1 VVKKNMAKTFI
12 GIFPNRV
19 TADRAIDGLLHYGYR
34 NDEVSVIS
42 KDRDKFEY
50 EHPGTDADSGRVF
63 GIVAGI
69 IAGAIIG
76 MLAGLGS
83 FFIPG
88 VASAFSSLG
97 FDGLA
102 GSVILGALTGGI
114 LGGVIALV
122 TYRKSKPEYY
132 FDELN
137 SIGQVLVAVP
147 SSNSEESDVKSI
159 LNEAGAENIQAINLN
174 EYVEAEYRSRFEPF
188 RMAGSKGGR
197 KSLREKISGKV

>member
-1 VVKKNMAKTFI
+1 MAKTLI
-12 GIFPNRV
+12 GIFPDRM
-19 TADRAIDGLLHYGYR
+19 TADHAIDGLLHYGYR

-63 GIVAGI
+63 GIVTGI

-76 MLAGLGS
+76 MLAGFGS
-83 FFIPG
+83 YFLPG
-88 VASAFSSLG
+88 VAAAISSLG

-102 GSVILGALTGGI
+102 GALALGALTGGI
-114 LGGVIALV
+114 LGGIIALL
-122 TYRKSKPEYY
+122 TYRKSTQQYY
-132 FDELN
+132 FDELS
-137 SIGQVLVAVP
+137 SIGQVLIAVP
-147 SSNSEESDVKSI
+147 SSNIEEPDVKSI
-159 LNEAGAENIQAINLN
+159 LNEAGAESVQDINLN

-197 KSLREKISGKV
+197 KSLREKISGKI